1 MARQYGKYASRKFW
15 FSVGTSLLIFSAGL
29 VAAYVTG
36 FRTTLESVIA
46 GLLGAL
52 GIYTGSSVGAKYVAG
67 KLGIPEEGD
76 EKPTKAKSKKDTSED

>member
-1 MARQYGKYASRKFW
+1 MARYSKYASRKLW
-15 FSVGTSLLIFSAGL
+15 YSVGTSLLIFSAGL

-67 KLGIPEEGD
+67 KTGMAED
-76 EKPTKAKSKKDTSED
+76 ADDKPAKKSKKESAED